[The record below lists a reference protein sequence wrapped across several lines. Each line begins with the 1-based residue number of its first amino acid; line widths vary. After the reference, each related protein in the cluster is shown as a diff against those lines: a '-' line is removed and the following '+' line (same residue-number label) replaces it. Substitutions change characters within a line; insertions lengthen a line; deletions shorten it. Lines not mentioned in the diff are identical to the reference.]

1 MVEEVN
7 RLREQGYNH
16 HKKIQSLEY
25 SNKEMRSKLDE
36 IQKRWGLC
44 GEFVVES
51 EELLGLC
58 ELNLCLCFERLLL
71 SIPLY
76 SQYYRY
82 QVFPC
87 IPLYS
92 QYYR

>member
-16 HKKIQSLEY
+16 HKKIQSLETLTKKCVR
-25 SNKEMRSKLDE
+25 SWMRSK
-36 IQKRWGLC
+36 KRWGLC

-58 ELNLCLCFERLLL
+58 ELNLCLYFERLLL

-76 SQYYRY
+76 SKYYRY

-87 IPLYS
+87 IPS
-92 QYYR
+92 IIVKS